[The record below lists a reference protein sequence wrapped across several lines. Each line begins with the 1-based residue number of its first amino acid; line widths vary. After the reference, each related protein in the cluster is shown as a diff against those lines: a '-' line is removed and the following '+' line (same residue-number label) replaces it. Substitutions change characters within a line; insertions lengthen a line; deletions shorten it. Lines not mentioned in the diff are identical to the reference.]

1 MRVFISTLIMGV
13 PLLAGVIDSTN
24 VPAGVATVNLGF
36 ATVTSSPRNLTQ
48 NTVNGVT
55 GIGVIG
61 GRVAGEI
68 DLGTF
73 VGDEENITITYGA
86 ATTVTD
92 IRLAFLF
99 QPGQWT
105 DTVFEAARITANGVD
120 YVLTVTGNTTATWTG
135 AGSVVNLSPA
145 LDVNSGVFRI
155 INPFPGQVTTVR
167 FSAVNQ
173 SNALNETNSDFALL
187 RVESTPE
194 PATLVLIGGGL
205 LAVALV
211 RRGRRAK

>member
-1 MRVFISTLIMGV
+1 MKSLLAAVLIGS
-13 PLLAGVIDSTN
+13 PLVAGVIDSTN
-24 VPAGVATVNLGF
+24 VPQGVTAVNVGF
-36 ATVTSSPRNLTQ
+36 ATVTSAPRGFVH

-55 GIGVIG
+55 GIGVVG
-61 GRVAGEI
+61 GRVQGEI

-73 VGDEENITITYGA
+73 VGDEESISINYGS

-92 IRLAFLF
+92 LRLAFLF

-105 DTVFEAARITANGVD
+105 DTVFEAARVTADGVN

-155 INPFPGQVTTVR
+155 INPFPGSVTNVR
-167 FSAVNQ
+167 LSAVNQ
-173 SNALNETNSDFALL
+173 GNAVNETNSDFALL
-187 RVESTPE
+187 RIQSIPE
-194 PATLVLIGGGL
+194 PGTLLLIGAGMVGL
-205 LAVALV
+205 ALA
-211 RRGRRAK
+211 RRRR